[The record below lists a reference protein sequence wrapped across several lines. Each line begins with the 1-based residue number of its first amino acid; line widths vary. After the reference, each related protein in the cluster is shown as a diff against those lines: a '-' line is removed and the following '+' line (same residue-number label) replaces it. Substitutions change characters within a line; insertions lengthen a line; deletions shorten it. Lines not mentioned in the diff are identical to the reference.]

1 MNRLGK
7 GFFGQSYGWVYHVL
21 SLKSCVAY
29 FNSSI
34 LLGNYFTRLGSILLI
49 ALYWLG
55 NCYIYRAQGW
65 VTKIITQINISL
77 QSQPEA

>member
-34 LLGNYFTRLGSILLI
+34 LLGNYFTRLGSKSYPIKH
-49 ALYWLG
+49 
-55 NCYIYRAQGW
+55 CSS
-65 VTKIITQINISL
+65 V
-77 QSQPEA
+77 QSEA